1 MKKKITFL
9 FAMLAAFVT
18 TAMADNVISADPLT
32 ITQNGT
38 AELTINLK
46 NSEVVRGLQFTL
58 TLPEGVTVEA
68 SEVGIPGQDYKPAN
82 NVKVTTITGTTDN
95 ITGTTENWWALG
107 NNVSTTEKPRTY
119 KFVMLDPNGEG
130 LATSESARA
139 ILKISFAAA
148 ADATL
153 AETSVA
159 ITDIHMSIA
168 GSTADATQ
176 ADTQASVTVSDVVKG
191 DVNNDT
197 KIDITDAVLILRHI
211 VQKPN
216 ETFIEAA
223 ADVNSD
229 TKVDITDVVLILQYI
244 VHKIDAFSREGAA
257 EETNWDFYDPE

>member
-176 ADTQASVTVSDVVKG
+176 VDTEASVTVSDVLKG
-191 DVNNDT
+191 DANGNGEVD
-197 KIDITDAVLILRHI
+197 IDDAVCILRRL
-211 VQKPN
+211 VNKPN
-216 ETFIEAA
+216 DTFIEAA
-223 ADVNSD
+223 ADVNGNNEI
-229 TKVDITDVVLILQYI
+229 DIDDAVMILKFL
-244 VHKIDAFSREGAA
+244 VHKIEALTREGEV
-257 EETNWDFYDPE
+257 EEIDWDLYDPD